1 MSKFSPE
8 RRRFTLAAAAA
19 ATTAMIHPTDVLA
32 GISQSG
38 ATAEQQSN
46 AEKPATSLQQKAQAA
61 AQAAMDKLSPSAR
74 AEVEMKF
81 ASIIRKYGPRLTEDQ
96 KMDIRRS
103 LAETQEDLEK
113 MRAFALDNADQPA
126 TVFQLHREGKK

>member
-1 MSKFSPE
+1 MSKFSPD

-38 ATAEQQSN
+38 TTAEQQSK
-46 AEKPATSLQQKAQAA
+46 AEKPATSLQQK

-81 ASIIRKYGPRLTEDQ
+81 ASIVRKYGANLTEDQ

-103 LAETQEDLEK
+103 LAETQEGLEK
-113 MRAFALDNADQPA
+113 MRAFALDNGDQPA

>member
-1 MSKFSPE
+1 MSKFSPD

-38 ATAEQQSN
+38 ATAEQQSK

-61 AQAAMDKLSPSAR
+61 MDKLSPSAS

-81 ASIIRKYGPRLTEDQ
+81 ASIVRKYGANLTEDQ

-103 LAETQEDLEK
+103 LAETQEGLEK

>member
-38 ATAEQQSN
+38 ATAEQHSN
-46 AEKPATSLQQKAQAA
+46 AEKPATSLQQK

-103 LAETQEDLEK
+103 LAETQEGLEK
-113 MRAFALDNADQPA
+113 MRSFALDNADQPA

>member
-1 MSKFSPE
+1 MSKFSPD

-38 ATAEQQSN
+38 ATAEQQSK
-46 AEKPATSLQQKAQAA
+46 AEKPATSLQQK

-81 ASIIRKYGPRLTEDQ
+81 ASIVRKYGANLTEDQ

-103 LAETQEDLEK
+103 LAETQEGLEK
-113 MRAFALDNADQPA
+113 MRAFALDNGDQPA

>member
-1 MSKFSPE
+1 MSKFSPD

-38 ATAEQQSN
+38 ATAEQQSK

-61 AQAAMDKLSPSAR
+61 MDKLSPSAS

-81 ASIIRKYGPRLTEDQ
+81 ASIVRKYGANLTEDQ

-103 LAETQEDLEK
+103 LAETQEGLEK
-113 MRAFALDNADQPA
+113 MRAFALDNGDQPA

>member
-38 ATAEQQSN
+38 STAEQQSR
-46 AEKPATSLQQKAQAA
+46 AEKPATSLQQQ
-61 AQAAMDKLSPSAR
+61 AQAAMDKLSPPAR

-81 ASIIRKYGPRLTEDQ
+81 ASIVRKYGVRLTEDQ

-103 LAETQEDLEK
+103 LAETQEGLEK
-113 MRAFALDNADQPA
+113 MRAFALDNGDQPA

>member
-38 ATAEQQSN
+38 AAAEQQSN
-46 AEKPATSLQQKAQAA
+46 AEKPATSLQQK

-103 LAETQEDLEK
+103 LAETQEGLEK
-113 MRAFALDNADQPA
+113 MRAFALDNGDQPA

>member
-19 ATTAMIHPTDVLA
+19 ASTAMIHPIDVLA

-38 ATAEQQSN
+38 TTAEQQSK
-46 AEKPATSLQQKAQAA
+46 AETPATSLQQK

-81 ASIIRKYGPRLTEDQ
+81 ASVIRKYGARLAEDQ

-103 LAETQEDLEK
+103 LAETQDGVEK
-113 MRAFALDNADQPA
+113 MRAFALDNGDQPA
-126 TVFQLHREGKK
+126 TVFQLQLEGKK

>member
-38 ATAEQQSN
+38 ATAEQQSK
-46 AEKPATSLQQKAQAA
+46 AENPATSLQQK

-81 ASIIRKYGPRLTEDQ
+81 ASIVRKYGVRLTEDQ

-103 LAETQEDLEK
+103 LAETQEGLEK
-113 MRAFALDNADQPA
+113 MRAFALDNGDQPA

>member
-38 ATAEQQSN
+38 ATAEQQSK
-46 AEKPATSLQQKAQAA
+46 AENTATSLQQK

-81 ASIIRKYGPRLTEDQ
+81 ASIIRKYGTRLTEDQ

-103 LAETQEDLEK
+103 LAETQEGLEK
-113 MRAFALDNADQPA
+113 MRAFALDNGDQPA

>member
-38 ATAEQQSN
+38 ATAEQQSK
-46 AEKPATSLQQKAQAA
+46 AEKPAISLQQQ

-81 ASIIRKYGPRLTEDQ
+81 ASIVRKYGVRLTEDQ

-103 LAETQEDLEK
+103 LAETQEGLEK
-113 MRAFALDNADQPA
+113 MRAFALDNGDQPA

>member
-38 ATAEQQSN
+38 ATAEQQSK
-46 AEKPATSLQQKAQAA
+46 AEKPATSLQQK

-81 ASIIRKYGPRLTEDQ
+81 ASIVRKYGVRLTEDQ

-103 LAETQEDLEK
+103 LAETQEGLEK
-113 MRAFALDNADQPA
+113 MRAFALDNGDQPA

>member
-19 ATTAMIHPTDVLA
+19 ASTAMIHPIDVLA

-38 ATAEQQSN
+38 TTAEQQSK
-46 AEKPATSLQQKAQAA
+46 AEKPATSLQQQ

-74 AEVEMKF
+74 ANE
-81 ASIIRKYGPRLTEDQ
+81 
-96 KMDIRRS
+96 
-103 LAETQEDLEK
+103 
-113 MRAFALDNADQPA
+113 AL
-126 TVFQLHREGKK
+126 

>member
-38 ATAEQQSN
+38 TPAEQQSK
-46 AEKPATSLQQKAQAA
+46 AEKPATSLQQQ

-81 ASIIRKYGPRLTEDQ
+81 ASIVRKYGPRLTEDQ

-103 LAETQEDLEK
+103 LAETQEGLEK
-113 MRAFALDNADQPA
+113 MRAFALDNGDQPA

>member
-19 ATTAMIHPTDVLA
+19 ASTAMIHPIDVLA

-38 ATAEQQSN
+38 TTAEQQSK
-46 AEKPATSLQQKAQAA
+46 AEKPATSLQQQ

-81 ASIIRKYGPRLTEDQ
+81 ASIVRKYGARLSEDQ
-96 KMDIRRS
+96 QTDIRRS
-103 LAETQEDLEK
+103 LAETQEGLEK
-113 MRAFALDNADQPA
+113 MRAFALDNGDQPA